1 MIIMS
6 QSGDKI
12 IDWSKVN
19 KVYLVGNSVVIG
31 MSDKD
36 YSTYGKY
43 RTNEQ
48 ANLVLGRLFYA
59 LVEGEKQFQFPQTK
73 RATGQQGSLWF
84 GRRQKTWRFL
94 TMCPKGA

>member
-19 KVYLVGNSVVIG
+19 KVYLVSSSVVIG
-31 MSDKD
+31 MGDKD
-36 YSTYGKY
+36 YNTFGKY

-48 ANLVLGRLFYA
+48 ANLALGRLFYA
-59 LVEGEKQFQFPQTK
+59 LGDCEKLFQFPQPSELPDSK
-73 RATGQQGSLWF
+73 AHYGSGG
-84 GRRQKTWRFL
+84 GR
-94 TMCPKGA
+94 GHGGS

>member
-1 MIIMS
+1 MDGEGMIIMS

-59 LVEGEKQFQFPQTK
+59 LVEGEKQFQFPQPSELPDSKAHYGSGGGK
-73 RATGQQGSLWF
+73 RHGGS
-84 GRRQKTWRFL
+84 
-94 TMCPKGA
+94 

>member
-48 ANLVLGRLFYA
+48 ANLIVVTRTINADILHRSFHTQ
-59 LVEGEKQFQFPQTK
+59 KPK
-73 RATGQQGSLWF
+73 RGFRPDIQLQERCL
-84 GRRQKTWRFL
+84 QH
-94 TMCPKGA
+94 

>member
-31 MSDKD
+31 M
-36 YSTYGKY
+36 GKY

-59 LVEGEKQFQFPQTK
+59 LVEGEKQFQFPQPSELPDSKAHYGSGGGK
-73 RATGQQGSLWF
+73 RHGGS
-84 GRRQKTWRFL
+84 
-94 TMCPKGA
+94 